1 MESVSHL
8 STIPTQL
15 YLEHF
20 ENSLNLVGKSVTYIN
35 TLINTDDLYNVP
47 DFVIIDVGGHEAYF
61 PRGNYTF
68 EEFIQMLINVTSE
81 LPVHEETGFTTDEKG
96 PFRMVNDGKDL
107 ACLTEIPYIQN
118 DVFYHYL
125 PSPYN
130 RHFMVDDLIPLTE
143 DYIRDYITWYKVYM
157 LRVYCNFI
165 DSDNDLITIPLY
177 SENGLD
183 NTYSISD
190 LCIPCV
196 DGIYNDIQWS
206 VYDQLDNP
214 VIFPSSKLY
223 VYFTASW

>member
-81 LPVHEETGFTTDEKG
+81 LPVYEETGFTTDEKG

-107 ACLTEIPYIQN
+107 
-118 DVFYHYL
+118 
-125 PSPYN
+125 
-130 RHFMVDDLIPLTE
+130 
-143 DYIRDYITWYKVYM
+143 
-157 LRVYCNFI
+157 
-165 DSDNDLITIPLY
+165 
-177 SENGLD
+177 
-183 NTYSISD
+183 
-190 LCIPCV
+190 
-196 DGIYNDIQWS
+196 
-206 VYDQLDNP
+206 P
-214 VIFPSSKLY
+214 V
-223 VYFTASW
+223 